1 MYLGIDTSAPI
12 SFVAIGDG
20 VKSFEATRPNDGSAE
35 SRGSESVH
43 LLAGEVLSR
52 ASQSWRD
59 IQGIYVG
66 EGPGSFTGLR
76 IGFGFAQGV
85 ALALKIPCQQISS
98 FKAWSKEFWNQKENL
113 VVIADA
119 QRGEYFCQIF
129 SSAGDVLSEVRIV
142 PGGDL
147 VAYAQGVGG
156 AGLHWIGFCDASAI
170 GITVER
176 PKKVASSLI
185 ELGVS
190 LPKQSFSPLKIS
202 ELSPN
207 YIREVSA
214 RTLADRG
221 KKIIP

>member
-12 SFVAIGDG
+12 SFVAVGDLAE
-20 VKSFEATRPNDGSAE
+20 SFQATRLNDGSPE
-35 SRGSESVH
+35 SRGSESIH
-43 LLAGEVLSR
+43 LLAREVLKTSNKT
-52 ASQSWRD
+52 WRD
-59 IQGIYVG
+59 IQGIYIG

-98 FKAWSKEFWNQKENL
+98 FKAWSKEFWGQGKCS

-129 SSAGDVLSEVRIV
+129 SPVGDTLSEVRIV
-142 PGGDL
+142 PGAEL
-147 VAYAQGVGG
+147 VSYAQGVGG
-156 AGLHWIGFCDASAI
+156 ENLHWIGFCDTAGI
-170 GITVER
+170 GISPER
-176 PKKVASSLI
+176 PKRVASSMI
-185 ELGVS
+185 ELGVG
-190 LPKQSFSPLKIS
+190 LPKQPFSPLKLS